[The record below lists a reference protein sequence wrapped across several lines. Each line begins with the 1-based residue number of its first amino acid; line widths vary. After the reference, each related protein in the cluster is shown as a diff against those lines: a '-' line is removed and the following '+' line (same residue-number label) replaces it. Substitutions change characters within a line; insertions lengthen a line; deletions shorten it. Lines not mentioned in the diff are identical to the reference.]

1 MKSFFPFLLFFALA
15 CSSCHKK
22 GAASGN
28 PASLDDLNRIVA
40 TMMTHGGGIL
50 PSTND
55 VAKFL
60 EIAHQTFPNPP
71 IGKKLVLNPAT
82 RHFEFVDQ

>member
-1 MKSFFPFLLFFALA
+1 MKSFFPFLLVVALA
-15 CSSCHKK
+15 CCSCHKK

-40 TMMTHGGGIL
+40 TMMTHGDGKL
-50 PSTND
+50 PTTND

-60 EIAHQTFPNPP
+60 EVAQQTFPNPP
-71 IGKKLVLNPAT
+71 PGKKLILNPAT